1 MPPRKNKDN
10 AKEDTTNIYNEYFD
24 TVNIYQEKYGLNTI
38 LLMQVGS
45 FFEVYGLKNVENN
58 NVSGSAIVQFAQ
70 ICQLNISEK
79 DIMFQNHQI
88 LGAGFRDYVVEKYL
102 QKICENGYTAV
113 VYVQEKVGTKTRR
126 VFHSV
131 HSAGTYIP
139 YENDTSSQITN
150 NIMCIWFETHNPLLS
165 VPGTKKN
172 ITCGVAVSNIFTGK
186 SSIFEYNSPWIMNP
200 TTFDEL
206 ERCMCMYAPSELIV
220 VSDFDE
226 DTVQSILQY
235 SGVKSP
241 MIHKVSAS
249 SEIAVKC
256 ASQKYAKYTLSMY
269 YGDECYDICSEFS
282 MNTVATQAFCYLLNF
297 VQEHNPNLVR
307 KISIPDFDAA
317 SGSRMLL
324 VNHTLKQLNIIDDSS
339 DDGRR
344 SGKYSSILSLLNKCQ
359 TSMGRR
365 RFKTQLLMPSYDE
378 EWLNNEYSMI
388 DHLLEKD
395 HTSSTGD
402 SMVGALRK
410 VLGKITDI
418 EKICRQLVMRR
429 IYPCTIYNLYNSIK
443 SLQQINVCFYE
454 SPELSD
460 YLGQSPEAMDSK
472 CEKLIET
479 LSQYFILPECANAN
493 SMQSFNKSIIQPGF
507 SAELDQIVN
516 SQLETNQFYYG
527 IRDALNRLIQSHEKS
542 QTGIDYVKE
551 HETEKMGV
559 SLQITN
565 KRSKVLKSALDLVKN
580 SATPYIEVYIHSN
593 TPKDTDKSKCERIFA
608 KDIKIV
614 DATTNNSEI
623 ECPQLTK
630 ITKDLLHFKEKL
642 SNVISVEYL
651 KFVETFEEK
660 WIHVLEEIGEYVS
673 KMDVLFCKV
682 YIARE
687 YNYHRPI
694 IDTSGPDEPS
704 YVDARGLRH
713 ALIEHIQQNELYV
726 ANDVCV
732 GKKGQ
737 YGILLYGTNAVGKT
751 SLIRSLGIAVIMAQA
766 GMFVPCSSMI
776 YKPYTAI
783 FSRILGND
791 NLFKGLSTFVVEMSE
806 LRTILKM
813 ADDKSLILGDEL
825 CSGTET
831 ESALTIFTSGL
842 MWMHE
847 RRSSFMFA
855 THFHEIVHYE
865 EIQNLSNL
873 SMKHLSVYFDR
884 ERDCLVYDR
893 ILKEGSGTRMYG
905 LEVCKSLYLPDAFLE
920 KAYYLRNKYYPET
933 QGALQMKSTR
943 YNTKKIR
950 GMCEICNTTLGEE
963 IHHLQEQKL
972 ANEDGFIGGIHKN
985 HPANLISICQ
995 KCHDKIHAEDT
1006 QTKPTPMAT
1015 LTPAPS
1021 TITTQPLVRKKKTTK
1036 KEYIIA

>member
-1 MPPRKNKDN
+1 MPPRKIKDSKDD
-10 AKEDTTNIYNEYFD
+10 ALTSTTNIYNEYFD
-24 TVNIYQEKYGLNTI
+24 TLNKYQEKYGPNTI

-45 FFEVYGLKNVENN
+45 FFEVYGMKNTENN
-58 NVSGSAIVQFAQ
+58 NVSGSAIVQFSQ

-88 LGAGFRDYVVEKYL
+88 LGAGFRDYVIEKYL

-113 VYVQEKVGTKTRR
+113 LYVQEKVGGKTRR
-126 VFHSV
+126 IFHSV

-150 NIMCIWFETHNPLLS
+150 NIMCIWFETHMPLLS
-165 VPGTKKN
+165 APGTKKN

-186 SSIFEYNSPWIMNP
+186 SSIFEYDTPWIMNP

-226 DTVQSILQY
+226 DTIQSILQY

-241 MIHKVSAS
+241 MIHKVGAC
-249 SEIAVKC
+249 SEIAMKC
-256 ASQKYAKYTLSMY
+256 ATQKYAKYVLSTY
-269 YGDECYDICSEFS
+269 YGNECYDICSEFS

-307 KISIPDFDAA
+307 KISIPQFDAA

-378 EWLNNEYSMI
+378 EWLNTEYSMI
-388 DHLLEKD
+388 DHLLQKD
-395 HTSSTGD
+395 HTSNTGD
-402 SMVGALRK
+402 SMVSALRK
-410 VLGKITDI
+410 VLGKITDV

-443 SLQQINVCFYE
+443 CLQQINICFYE
-454 SPELSD
+454 SPELSE
-460 YLGQSPEAMDSK
+460 YLGESPEAMDLK

-479 LSQYFILPECANAN
+479 LNTYFILSECANVN
-493 SMQSFNKSIIQPGF
+493 SMQSFTKSIIQPGI
-507 SAELDQIVN
+507 SGELDKIVN
-516 SQLETNQFYYG
+516 SQLETNMFYYG
-527 IRDALNRLIQSHEKS
+527 IRDALNRLIQNHEKS
-542 QTGIDYVKE
+542 QSAIDYVKE

-565 KRSKVLKSALDLVKN
+565 KRGKVLKTALDQLKVT
-580 SATPYIEVYIHSN
+580 STPYIDVYIGN
-593 TPKDTDKSKCERIFA
+593 DKDNGTCERIYA

-630 ITKDLLHFKEKL
+630 ITRDLLHFKDKL
-642 SNVISVEYL
+642 CNVISVEYL

-660 WIHVLEEIGEYVS
+660 WIHVLEEIAEYIS

-687 YNYHRPI
+687 YNYHRPT
-694 IDTSGPDEPS
+694 IDSSCPDGQS

-766 GMFVPCSSMI
+766 GMFVPCMSMT

-813 ADDKSLILGDEL
+813 ADHNSLILGDEL

-842 MWMHE
+842 MWLHE
-847 RRSSFMFA
+847 KQASFMFA

-865 EIQNLSNL
+865 EIQKLPNL

-884 ERDCLVYDR
+884 EKDCLVYDR

-905 LEVCKSLYLPDAFLE
+905 LEVCKSLYLPEEFLE
-920 KAYYLRNKYYPET
+920 KAYELRNKYYPET
-933 QGALQMKSTR
+933 QGSLQMKSTR

-950 GMCEICNTTLGEE
+950 GMCEICNMAMGEE
-963 IHHLQEQKL
+963 IHHLQEQKF

-995 KCHDKIHAEDT
+995 KCHDNIHSQPQNNNT
-1006 QTKPTPMAT
+1006 R
-1015 LTPAPS
+1015 S
-1021 TITTQPLVRKKKTTK
+1021 VPLVRKKKTTK
-1036 KEYIIA
+1036 KEYIIE

>member
-1 MPPRKNKDN
+1 MPPRKANDNKDD
-10 AKEDTTNIYNEYFD
+10 ASNIYKEYFD
-24 TVNIYQEKYGLNTI
+24 TLAKYHEKYGSNTI
-38 LLMQVGS
+38 LLMQIGS
-45 FFEVYGLKNVENN
+45 FFEVYGMKNTENN
-58 NVSGSAIVQFAQ
+58 NVSGSAIVHFAQ

-102 QKICENGYTAV
+102 QKICDNGYTAV
-113 VYVQEKVGTKTRR
+113 VYVQEKVGTKVRR
-126 VFHSV
+126 IFHSV

-139 YENDTSSQITN
+139 YENDTSPQITN
-150 NIMCIWFETHNPLLS
+150 NIMCIWFETHMPLLS
-165 VPGTKKN
+165 APGTKKN

-206 ERCMCMYAPSELIV
+206 ERCMCMHAPSELII

-226 DTVQSILQY
+226 NTIQSVLQY

-249 SEIAVKC
+249 SEIAMKC
-256 ASQKYAKYTLSMY
+256 ATQKYAKYTLSTY

-282 MNTVATQAFCYLLNF
+282 MNSVATQAFCYLLNF

-307 KISIPDFDAA
+307 KISIPEFDAA

-365 RFKTQLLMPSYDE
+365 RFKTHLLMPSYDE
-378 EWLNNEYSMI
+378 EWLNREYSMI

-395 HTSSTGD
+395 HTSNTSD
-402 SMVGALRK
+402 SMVSALRK
-410 VLGKITDI
+410 VMGKITDI

-429 IYPCTIYNLYNSIK
+429 IYPCTLYNLYNSIK
-443 SLQQINVCFYE
+443 SLQQINICFYE

-460 YLGQSPEAMDSK
+460 YLGESPEAMDSK
-472 CEKLIET
+472 CQKLIET
-479 LSQYFILPECANAN
+479 LEQYFILPECANTN
-493 SMQSFNKSIIQPGF
+493 SMQFFTKSIIQPGF
-507 SAELDQIVN
+507 SSELDKIVH
-516 SQLETNQFYYG
+516 SQWETNQFYYG
-527 IRDALNRLIQSHEKS
+527 IRDALNRLIQKHEKS
-542 QTGIDYVKE
+542 QTEIDHVKE

-565 KRSKVLKSALDLVKN
+565 KRGKVLKTAIDILKA
-580 SATPYIEVYIHSN
+580 SATPYIDVYFGN
-593 TPKDTDKSKCERIFA
+593 DQDTCSEKERVNGNSKCERIFA

-614 DATTNNSEI
+614 EATTNNSEI

-630 ITKDLLHFKEKL
+630 ITRDLLHFKEKL
-642 SNVISVEYL
+642 CNVISVEYL
-651 KFVETFEEK
+651 KFVEAFEEK
-660 WIHVLEEIGEYVS
+660 WIHVLEEIAEYVS
-673 KMDVLFCKV
+673 KLDVLFCKV
-682 YIARE
+682 HIARE
-687 YNYHRPI
+687 YNYHRPV
-694 IDTSGPDEPS
+694 IDTSSSPDGNS

-726 ANDVCV
+726 ANDVCL
-732 GKKGQ
+732 GKPGQ
-737 YGILLYGTNAVGKT
+737 HGILLYGTNAVGKT

-766 GMFVPCSSMI
+766 GMFVPCSSMV

-813 ADDKSLILGDEL
+813 ADSNSLILGDEL

-842 MWMHE
+842 MWLHE
-847 RRSSFMFA
+847 KRASFMFA

-865 EIQNLSNL
+865 EIQGLPNL

-884 ERDCLVYDR
+884 EKDCLVYDR

-905 LEVCKSLYLPDAFLE
+905 LEVCKSLYLPDDFLN
-920 KAYYLRNKYYPET
+920 KAYELRNKYYPET
-933 QGALQMKSTR
+933 QGSLQMKSTR

-950 GMCEICNTTLGEE
+950 GMCEICNRAMGEE
-963 IHHLQEQKL
+963 IHHLQEQNL

-995 KCHDKIHAEDT
+995 KCHDKIHAADNDANL
-1006 QTKPTPMAT
+1006 PTSA
-1015 LTPAPS
+1015 PA
-1021 TITTQPLVRKKKTTK
+1021 PLVRKKKTTK